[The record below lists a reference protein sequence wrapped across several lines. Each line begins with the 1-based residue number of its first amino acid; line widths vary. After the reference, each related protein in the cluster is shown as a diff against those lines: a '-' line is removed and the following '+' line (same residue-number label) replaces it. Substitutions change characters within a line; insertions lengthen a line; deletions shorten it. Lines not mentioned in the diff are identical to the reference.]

1 MVTDYFFLYLQTSQ
15 YMDQT
20 ELFLSGMQRKRTI
33 IGTRGNLFRR
43 YDRVGRIGNELN
55 NKPLL
60 FPFVLFPSRKMTE
73 WITSQAKNT
82 DEAGSLIDTYL
93 FCDDKIYPLVKLYLW
108 FKYLH
113 IEWMKKKLSLY
124 NHKIVF

>member
-1 MVTDYFFLYLQTSQ
+1 
-15 YMDQT
+15 
-20 ELFLSGMQRKRTI
+20 
-33 IGTRGNLFRR
+33 
-43 YDRVGRIGNELN
+43 
-55 NKPLL
+55 
-60 FPFVLFPSRKMTE
+60 MTE

-113 IEWMKKKLSLY
+113 IEWMKKKLSVY